1 MDGRELIDSHV
12 AYQLFISEEARE
24 QLRSL
29 PAQLRKNIGYRI
41 HLLQV
46 EFAGDI
52 QKLEGQ

>member
-29 PAQLRKNIGYRI
+29 PAQRRKNIGYRI